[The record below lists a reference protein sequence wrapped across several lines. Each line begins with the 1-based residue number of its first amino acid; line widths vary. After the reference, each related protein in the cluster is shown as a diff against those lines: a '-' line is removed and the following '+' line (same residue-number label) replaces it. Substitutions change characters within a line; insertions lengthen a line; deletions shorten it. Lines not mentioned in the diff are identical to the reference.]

1 MGLSQINQNQANAE
15 RIQDKQRIADLTKAI
30 EYLCYERELAQNAI
44 EKIAPFMMS
53 SIVLG
58 EMSVGQDAL
67 IEKLSTFLMTSTL
80 LGQMS
85 AGQDGLIQMLCGL
98 LQDPYFLAGHYLDL
112 ERRIGELPSVTGNS
126 YQPQVTQLQSTM
138 PTRPQMPAM
147 PPPMGGVT
155 GFARDTLRQLWE
167 SGDPSMAWK
176 YVNQIQPTEWQRQPL
191 FQ

>member
-15 RIQDKQRIADLTKAI
+15 KIQDKQRIADLTKAI
-30 EYLCYERELAQNAI
+30 QFLVYERELAQNAI

-58 EMSVGQDAL
+58 ELSVGQDAL

-85 AGQDGLIQMLCGL
+85 AGQDALIQMLCGL

-112 ERRIGELPSVTGNS
+112 ERRLGELPSVTNGNG
-126 YQPQVTQLQSTM
+126 YQSQATQIQPSM
-138 PTRPQMPAM
+138 PPRPQMPAM
-147 PPPMGGVT
+147 PPPTSGVN
-155 GFARDTLRQLWE
+155 GFARETLRQLWE
-167 SGDPSMAWK
+167 SDPSMAWK
-176 YVNQIQPTEWQRQPL
+176 YVNQINPTEWQRQPL